1 MNGLSANARGAMI
14 MMASM
19 ACFTFGDACVK
30 ALGVQMPLS
39 QIMTLRGIVSSLFV
53 YVLARGMGQLRFD
66 LPRRD
71 WMLVGLRSV
80 AEVAS
85 AYFFLGALI
94 RMPLANVTALLQ
106 MLPLTVTLGSAVF
119 FGEPVGWRRW
129 VAIAIGFC
137 GMLLIVQPGTD
148 GFDIWSIYAL
158 IAVFCVTVRDLV
170 TRRMSREVPSLTVTF
185 AAALSVLV
193 FSAVWSLQ
201 QDWVALETGSAV
213 LLLLASAFIVGG
225 YSFSVM
231 VMRVGDV
238 SFVAPFRYTGL
249 IWALIIGVLVF
260 GDWPAPLMLAGAALI
275 VATGLYTLLREAAVK
290 RRARRARAAV

>member
-1 MNGLSANARGAMI
+1 M
-14 MMASM
+14 
-19 ACFTFGDACVK
+19 
-30 ALGVQMPLS
+30 
-39 QIMTLRGIVSSLFV
+39 
-53 YVLARGMGQLRFD
+53 
-66 LPRRD
+66 
-71 WMLVGLRSV
+71 
-80 AEVAS
+80 
-85 AYFFLGALI
+85 
-94 RMPLANVTALLQ
+94 
-106 MLPLTVTLGSAVF
+106 
-119 FGEPVGWRRW
+119 
-129 VAIAIGFC
+129 AIAIGFC

-170 TRRMSREVPSLTVTF
+170 TRRMSREVLSLTVTF

-213 LLLLASAFIVGG
+213 LLLMASAFIVGG

-249 IWALIIGVLVF
+249 IWALIIGVLAF

-290 RRARRARAAV
+290 RRARRANAAV